1 MLTNL
6 LVTCFHIEDNIL
18 EELET
23 TIIWNNLLLLYEKT
37 YKQILKNSPTHKSTN
52 SKISIR
58 LLPADKVSQRWQLV
72 NAAILCCERICAVAH
87 LRQLKIRFIRS

>member
-37 YKQILKNSPTHKSTN
+37 YKQILKNSP
-52 SKISIR
+52 
-58 LLPADKVSQRWQLV
+58 DSQV
-72 NAAILCCERICAVAH
+72 NK
-87 LRQLKIRFIRS
+87 LKNFDSSASGW

>member
-6 LVTCFHIEDNIL
+6 LVTCFHIEANIL

-58 LLPADKVSQRWQLV
+58 LLPAYKLV
-72 NAAILCCERICAVAH
+72 NVDSLLTQQSYVVTCERICALAPIKNS
-87 LRQLKIRFIRS
+87 LYT

>member
-6 LVTCFHIEDNIL
+6 LVTCFHIEANIL

-37 YKQILKNSPTHKSTN
+37 YKQILKFPNS
-52 SKISIR
+52 
-58 LLPADKVSQRWQLV
+58 QV
-72 NAAILCCERICAVAH
+72 NK
-87 LRQLKIRFIRS
+87 LKNFDSSASGL